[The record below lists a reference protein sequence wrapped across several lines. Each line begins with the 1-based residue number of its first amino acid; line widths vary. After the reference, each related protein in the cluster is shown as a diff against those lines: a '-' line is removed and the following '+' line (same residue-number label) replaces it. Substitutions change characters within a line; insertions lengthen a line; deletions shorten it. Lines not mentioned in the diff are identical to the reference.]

1 MTFKRMLRLAFTFS
15 LLSAGFTIGAVE
27 AAQVVTLKDGKT
39 ISWSEF
45 VDVVNGRKVVEG
57 SVDPNS
63 AVAKNKTAKETAYN
77 DAVQDQ
83 KDAAE
88 LVASTLKAY
97 NDKEAELKQ
106 NQNALVPLEKARQ
119 VLLDTIAAREK
130 NIETYTSL
138 INDKK
143 KYLLDLETALSNLK
157 RKEVNTPAQWMKDII
172 NAATAFNEEYFFN
185 VTNTTKDI
193 YVKTVTSGRGSIKL
207 YLSFLE
213 PSSIITS
220 DKEDF
225 TLWSA
230 KKQTEFYTLLTTS
243 STRPASILICLGQN
257 YLDANQ
263 GMGEIYVTLNSYTK
277 SQDQDADENLI
288 YKIIEQLSAMS
299 IVKPY
304 CDTKQGDYE
313 DPDRATTLNN
323 DISSVKDEI
332 SKLDTAIAQ
341 AKAKIDSIKNGELK
355 DVNDR
360 IKAYQD
366 KIDAYTVTL
375 GADGL
380 TEQTRLLKAYND
392 AVAAKPGFDTE
403 VTNAKAAYEEAL
415 AAYKEAVAAAA
426 SLAMENYKEIGINDN
441 VTVTEGLKSF
451 NGTITGNNHV
461 ITLATGVNQL
471 FTSHNGTMSE
481 VAVNGKISTSG
492 DAKYYTV
499 ASVAKDASNTPVYT
513 YYNEAGVKN
522 TTAFASVSEL
532 GYAARN
538 NFGVDVQANKLTT
551 LAAEAKVYKITV
563 YELNGTSTV
572 SYVQKTADGKLTKD
586 GQPFVIPANRFAKSE
601 TYDLTGVNNVFYN
614 DNTCKSAVITD
625 KETFFVP
632 ADIQVESLTYD
643 RQFRQG
649 QSVVCL
655 PFDIDKDKFQ
665 AIDYVAKYEME
676 TPERFWFKKVA
687 GVVSANTPLLMGT
700 NDTFSFGTMSN
711 VTLKETEEF
720 IITDEGDRTDP
731 SKAIG
736 ILKKANL
743 EELAGATKADY
754 IFGLKDNGMFQR
766 AGATAV
772 FPAMRMYLCSN
783 TGRSPQQ
790 VRSESSVNNNPDEK
804 GIGFIDDDTTLG
816 VDNVE
821 ATGLTVTGKQGEI
834 EFTSE
839 SDYNKVGIYNV
850 AGSLVAV
857 ADVKVGTTTVEVPAG
872 LYIVMGKKVLVK

>member
-63 AVAKNKTAKETAYN
+63 AVATNKTAKEEAYN
-77 DAVQDQ
+77 TARDNQ
-83 KDAAE
+83 KAAAD

-106 NQNALVPLEKARQ
+106 NQNALVPLKEERQ
-119 VLLDTIAAREK
+119 GYLDQIAVQQKIIDDAPGKKTALETRRDQLKSIYENLPKVETKERAPWASTILNALSAFQYEWEK
-130 NIETYTSL
+130 NIKPGS
-138 INDKK
+138 
-143 KYLLDLETALSNLK
+143 
-157 RKEVNTPAQWMKDII
+157 KEV
-172 NAATAFNEEYFFN
+172 FY
-185 VTNTTKDI
+185 
-193 YVKTVTSGRGSIKL
+193 KTFDSRGI
-207 YLSFLE
+207 
-213 PSSIITS
+213 
-220 DKEDF
+220 
-225 TLWSA
+225 
-230 KKQTEFYTLLTTS
+230 
-243 STRPASILICLGQN
+243 
-257 YLDANQ
+257 
-263 GMGEIYVTLNSYTK
+263 VTLNISFVNP
-277 SQDQDADENLI
+277 ADILEAGS
-288 YKIIEQLSAMS
+288 IEL
-299 IVKPY
+299 
-304 CDTKQGDYE
+304 DGWTTTKQGPLYDYILSPNTRPSYIQILLGSAYVKAGGADVYYLSTSYIDTARDYVFLMKNINSE
-313 DPDRATTLNN
+313 LTTLLNQDMFKETIIGDYKN
-323 DISSVKDEI
+323 PTYAATVKQDLDNVIDAIDQLDKDVDAAKKEI
-332 SKLDTAIAQ
+332 DR
-341 AKAKIDSIKNGELK
+341 IKNDELK
-355 DVNDR
+355 KVNDR
-360 IKAYQD
+360 IAIIQQ
-366 KIDAYTVTL
+366 KIDAYILTV
-375 GADGL
+375 GEDGL
-380 TEQTRLLKAYND
+380 TQQARLLKAYND
-392 AVAAKPGFDTE
+392 AVAAKPGFDDALT
-403 VTNAKAAYEEAL
+403 TAKTAYD
-415 AAYKEAVAAAA
+415 EAVAAYNRALDAAA

>member
-1 MTFKRMLRLAFTFS
+1 MFLEHQTEHPNYLSTSYIDTARDYVFLMKNINSELTT
-15 LLSAGFTIGAVE
+15 LLNQDMF
-27 AAQVVTLKDGKT
+27 
-39 ISWSEF
+39 
-45 VDVVNGRKVVEG
+45 
-57 SVDPNS
+57 
-63 AVAKNKTAKETAYN
+63 KETVIGDYKNPEYAASVKEDL
-77 DAVQDQ
+77 DAVIESIGKLD
-83 KDAAE
+83 KDVDAA
-88 LVASTLKAY
+88 K
-97 NDKEAELKQ
+97 KEIDRIKNSELK
-106 NQNALVPLEKARQ
+106 N
-119 VLLDTIAAREK
+119 
-130 NIETYTSL
+130 
-138 INDKK
+138 
-143 KYLLDLETALSNLK
+143 
-157 RKEVNTPAQWMKDII
+157 
-172 NAATAFNEEYFFN
+172 
-185 VTNTTKDI
+185 
-193 YVKTVTSGRGSIKL
+193 
-207 YLSFLE
+207 
-213 PSSIITS
+213 
-220 DKEDF
+220 
-225 TLWSA
+225 
-230 KKQTEFYTLLTTS
+230 
-243 STRPASILICLGQN
+243 
-257 YLDANQ
+257 
-263 GMGEIYVTLNSYTK
+263 
-277 SQDQDADENLI
+277 
-288 YKIIEQLSAMS
+288 
-299 IVKPY
+299 
-304 CDTKQGDYE
+304 
-313 DPDRATTLNN
+313 
-323 DISSVKDEI
+323 
-332 SKLDTAIAQ
+332 
-341 AKAKIDSIKNGELK
+341 
-355 DVNDR
+355 VNDR
-360 IKAYQD
+360 IAIIQK
-366 KIDAYTVTL
+366 KIDDYILTV
-375 GADGL
+375 GEDGL
-380 TEQTRLLKAYND
+380 TQQARLLKAYND
-392 AVAAKPGFDTE
+392 AVAAKPGFDTA
-403 VTNAKAAYEEAL
+403 VTNAKAAYD
-415 AAYKEAVAAAA
+415 EAVAAYNRALDDSKA
-426 SLAMENYKEIGINDN
+426 LAMENYKEIGINDN

-461 ITLATGVNQL
+461 ITLAPGVNQL

-499 ASVAKDASNTPVYT
+499 ASVAKDASNAPVYT
-513 YYNEAGVKN
+513 YYNEAGAKN
-522 TTAFASVSEL
+522 TTAFASISEL

-538 NFGVDVQANKLTT
+538 NFGVNVKDTKLTT
-551 LAAEAKVYKITV
+551 TAPEAKVYKITV
-563 YELNGTSTV
+563 YELNGTATV
-572 SYVQKTADGKLTKD
+572 SYVQKTVDGKLTKD
-586 GQPFVIPANRFAKSE
+586 GQPFAIPANRFAKSE

-655 PFDIDKDKFQ
+655 PFDINKDNFG

-676 TPERFWFKKVA
+676 TPERFWFKKIA
-687 GVVSANTPLLMGT
+687 GPVDANPPLLIGT
-700 NDTFSFGTMSN
+700 NTTFSFGTMSN
-711 VTLKETEEF
+711 VTLKQTTEF
-720 IITDEGDRTDP
+720 IITDEGDPEDP

-766 AGATAV
+766 AGSTAV

-821 ATGLTVTGKQGEI
+821 ATGLTVAGKQGEI